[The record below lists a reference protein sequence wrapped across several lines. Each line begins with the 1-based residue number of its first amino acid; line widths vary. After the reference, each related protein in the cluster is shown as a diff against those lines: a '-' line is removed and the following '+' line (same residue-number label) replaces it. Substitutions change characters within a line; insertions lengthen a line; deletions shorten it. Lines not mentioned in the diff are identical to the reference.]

1 MLRNLKPV
9 WKQTSVLLSTTS
21 FQVEPSQFPKNYI
34 FLKES
39 LLAAES
45 LLIRE
50 FHKSF
55 KSCSQGTLGG
65 VWGHLWFITTQGG
78 GGTPGIKGVGAREA
92 APLPTAPRTD
102 PHREWSSLSVSRA

>member
-21 FQVEPSQFPKNYI
+21 LQAEPSQFPKNCI
-34 FLKES
+34 FLKEY
-39 LLAAES
+39 LLATES

-55 KSCSQGTLGG
+55 KSCSQETLGG
-65 VWGHLWFITTQGG
+65 VWGHLWFITTRGEGG
-78 GGTPGIKGVGAREA
+78 LLA
-92 APLPTAPRTD
+92 
-102 PHREWSSLSVSRA
+102 SRV